1 MIRTANIHD
10 IDRIVEMCRRFYHT
24 TEYIKFAPYHE
35 PSIKLLT
42 EALVNVGVVLVAE
55 LRGELVGVAG
65 LVLAPYMFNNE
76 IIGAH
81 EVVWWVEPEAQG
93 MGVGKELLLAIEPA
107 CKSRG
112 ATIVQMVHLSN
123 SPPQAANLYL
133 KLGFDHSECC
143 FTKVI

>member
-1 MIRTANIHD
+1 MIRVANIHD
-10 IDRIVEMCRRFYHT
+10 VDKIVEMCKRFYHT
-24 TEYIKFAPYHE
+24 TEYIKFAPYDE
-35 PSIKLLT
+35 PSIRLLT
-42 EALVNVGVVLVAE
+42 QFLMEKGVVLVAS

-65 LVLAPYMFNNE
+65 LILTPYMFNNN

-93 MGVGKELLLAIEPA
+93 MGVGKELLLAIEPE

-123 SPPQAANLYL
+123 SPPQAAGLYL

-143 FTKVI
+143 FTKVV